1 VHELA
6 VLCGNVQVIAHHTA
20 LVTAHT
26 TRLRRAR
33 WATRAQ
39 FAALGIVAGV
49 WGVHVPSVKSAY
61 ALDERSLAAV
71 LLATSVGSV
80 IALFVAGRIVGRFG
94 TARATVGAAAAFTV
108 ALALAL
114 HLPSVAVLLPVM
126 VLFGAGESVYDV
138 GINAEGTALETMSG
152 RPIVSGLHGMFSAG
166 AMLGSASAAAM
177 LRAQLSASV
186 QLTVVAATVLTIV
199 VIAARWLLTERVPAS
214 HDAVH
219 FAWPRGTLL
228 LLGILV
234 MSGMMA
240 EGVMYNWSVLYVA
253 QELATP
259 QEQAAMAYVSF
270 AGATALTRFVGDT
283 IRARVSERT
292 ILFAGPTLSAISMA
306 LVIAIARPWAA
317 YAGFALVG
325 AGLATIVPIL
335 YNAAT
340 RVEGVSRAA
349 AIASISS
356 IGYVGFMIGP
366 PIIGGIAHATTLS
379 WAMGTLVVASLIVAV
394 GAAKVP
400 TAAAH
405 SERRAHAHPDAA
417 APVHGG

>member
-1 VHELA
+1 VRELA
-6 VLCGNVQVIAHHTA
+6 GMCGNLQVPRDIMSIDRS
-20 LVTAHT
+20 
-26 TRLRRAR
+26 RLRPAR

-49 WGVHVPSVKSAY
+49 WGVHVPSIKAAY
-61 ALDERSLAAV
+61 DLDERALAAV

-80 IALFVAGRIVGRFG
+80 IALFLAGRVVGRLG
-94 TARATVGAAAAFTV
+94 TARATVLAAAAFTI
-108 ALALAL
+108 ALAAAL
-114 HLPSVAVLLPVM
+114 HLPSLALLLPVM

-138 GINAEGTALETMSG
+138 GINAEGTALESLSG

-177 LRAQLSASV
+177 LRAQLSATF
-186 QLTVVAATVLTIV
+186 QLALVAITVFCIVA
-199 VIAARWLLTERVPAS
+199 IAARWLLTERMPTSSGA
-214 HDAVH
+214 AH

-253 QELATP
+253 QELHTP
-259 QEQAAMAYVSF
+259 QDQAAMAYVAF
-270 AGATALTRFVGDT
+270 AGATALTRFVGDA
-283 IRARVSERT
+283 IRTRVSERI
-292 ILFAGPTLSAISMA
+292 ILLAGPALSAAAMA
-306 LVIAIARPWAA
+306 VVLLLARPWAA

-340 RVEGVSRAA
+340 RVPGVSRAA

-366 PIIGGIAHATTLS
+366 PIIGGIAHATSLT
-379 WAMGTLVVASLIVAV
+379 WAMGTLVVASLIVAA
-394 GAAKVP
+394 GAARVP
-400 TAAAH
+400 TAAS
-405 SERRAHAHPDAA
+405 SERRPQSDPDTA
-417 APVHGG
+417 APVHSG